1 MYFVYFSQKMLE
13 KNLIS
18 EVSRYVDKPKKYS
31 FIPNYPCEYRWS
43 LEYDVYI
50 ACLFSD

>member
-18 EVSRYVDKPKKYS
+18 EVSRYVDKPVE
-31 FIPNYPCEYRWS
+31 FYR
-43 LEYDVYI
+43 LILIMRMILLKFLCYH
-50 ACLFSD
+50 LL